1 MHKTFLLLS
10 RKIQCLDKLHS
21 ILMYSGHT
29 SGFCF
34 FFFFLFLLVS
44 LAAPGQ
50 ETYTISGYIKS
61 AEDGESLIGA
71 TVSARSLPAKGTGTN
86 IYGFYS
92 LTLPAGEYDLVYSY
106 IGFQPRALNIQL
118 TKNQTMDVELNRKE
132 IQLQEVVITERRSE
146 DHVQNVNMS
155 REALKIEKI
164 KSLPALFGEVD
175 ILKTV
180 QLLPGIH
187 SAGEGTTGLFVRGGS
202 ADQNLVLLDEAIV
215 YNPSH
220 FLGFF
225 SVFNPDAIKNLEV
238 YKGGIPARYGGR
250 LSSILDIQMKEGNN
264 KKLRLS
270 GGIGSISSR
279 LTVEGPLKKDESSFI
294 LSGRR
299 TYADMFLKLSD
310 NEAINNSTLYFYDFS
325 AKANYKL
332 NDHNKLFISGYFGRD
347 KFGAA
352 EEFGLN
358 WGNATATIRWNHL
371 FSEQLFLNTSVIY
384 SNFDYGFDLDMDAAK
399 FTWNA
404 NLKEYNLKMNFTYFS
419 NPENTVDFGYQTT
432 FHKFEPAKIIPRGD
446 TNFEQLLLDNKHALE
461 HAVYV
466 GNSQQINDKLS
477 LEYGL
482 RYSLF
487 QQIGPGTVYEYEE
500 GKPYDDET
508 ITNILEYD
516 LLENIRYYH
525 GPEPR
530 FSARYL
536 LTSGSSLKASYNRM
550 RQYLQIAS
558 NATAGLPIDRWIP
571 ADRYVKPLIGD
582 QIALG
587 YFRNLRQNTIE
598 TSVELYYKWMQ
609 NVIDFKSGSD
619 ILLNNNIETEIST
632 GKGWA
637 YGAEFM
643 LKKNTGRTTGWISYT
658 LSRTRRQVG
667 GINGGLPYH
676 ARYDRTHD
684 LAIVATYQ
692 LNSRLSVSGNW
703 VYATGTAVSLPAG
716 RYQINGLSVPYYDPF
731 KRNAY
736 RMPDYH
742 RLDLSAVLEG
752 KNKRNRRWQSSWS
765 FSVYNAYARKNAF
778 AITFEYVVN
787 NDPDYDRED
796 GPVITKEPKAIKT
809 YLFSIIPA
817 VTYNFKF

>member
-50 ETYTISGYIKS
+50 ETYTVSGYIKS

-71 TVSARSLPAKGTGTN
+71 TVSARSLPAKGTSTN

-146 DHVQNVNMS
+146 DHVQDVNMS

-299 TYADMFLKLSD
+299 TYADMFLKISD

-658 LSRTRRQVG
+658 LSRTRRQVD

-692 LNSRLSVSGNW
+692 LSSRLSVSGNW

-752 KNKRNRRWQSSWS
+752 KNKKNRRWQSSWS

-778 AITFEYVVN
+778 AITFEHVVN

-796 GPVITKEPKAIKT
+796 GPVITKEAKAVKT